1 MNTTTQV
8 TLLQIDN
15 YGPWTVTPEPRP
27 EPDLQS
33 LQSSLYADVSE
44 LVGARGGYAFFTRF
58 DNMVAVTNGFDD
70 AGLRRVQETLGNR
83 YPVTV
88 SLTTAVGPTP
98 AAALG
103 DASGRL
109 QAAGSAQD
117 GDRRE
122 VFDASVL
129 AADDRT
135 DTDLQVAHF
144 DVNSATEQYT
154 DRMNEFDTFVSIEE
168 GYASLMRYM
177 RAEHDSLS
185 FFVGGD
191 NVIAACSGLSRAEFR
206 AAIDH
211 VDDDA
216 DVELKVGVG
225 VGETA
230 VDAGMDAK
238 HALEVCREEGR
249 DVVVDAPAVDA
260 D

>member
-1 MNTTTQV
+1 METTTQV

-44 LVGARGGYAFFTRF
+44 LVGAHGGYAFFSRF
-58 DNMVAVTNGFDD
+58 DNMVAVTNGLST
-70 AGLRRVQETLGNR
+70 ANLRRIQETLGNR

-88 SLTTAVGPTP
+88 SLTTAVGDTP

-103 DASGRL
+103 SASDRM

-117 GDRRE
+117 GGRRE
-122 VFDASVL
+122 VFEGSTL
-129 AADDRT
+129 AADDRGAS
-135 DTDLQVAHF
+135 DLQVAHF
-144 DVNSATEQYT
+144 DVNGATERYT
-154 DRMNEFDTFVSIEE
+154 DRMNEFDTFISIEQ
-168 GYASLMRYM
+168 GYASLMRHL
-177 RAEHDSLS
+177 RERHDSLA

-191 NVIAACSGLSRAEFR
+191 NVIAACSGLSEPGFR
-206 AAIDH
+206 SAVEH
-211 VDDDA
+211 VGDDA
-216 DVELKVGVG
+216 GVALKVGVG

-238 HALEVCREEGR
+238 HALESCREDGH
-249 DVVVDAPAVDA
+249 DVVFDAPAADA